1 MSAVEGR
8 TKRKKVLKTLGA
20 AIGALAAVE
29 QPAVVADAGK
39 DFVFVRACSCS
50 LCSDRPPTL

>member
-1 MSAVEGR
+1 M
-8 TKRKKVLKTLGA
+8 KRNKVLKTLAA
-20 AIGALAAVE
+20 AIGALAEVAGD
-29 QPAVVADAGK
+29 QPAVIADAGK

>member
-1 MSAVEGR
+1 M
-8 TKRKKVLKTLGA
+8 KRKKVPRTLAA